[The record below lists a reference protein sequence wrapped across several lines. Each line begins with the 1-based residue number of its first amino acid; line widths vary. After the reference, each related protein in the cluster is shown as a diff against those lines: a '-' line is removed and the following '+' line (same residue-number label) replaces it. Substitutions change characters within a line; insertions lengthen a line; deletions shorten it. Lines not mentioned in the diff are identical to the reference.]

1 MTIRLGYSQQQIE
14 LNNGPCSAFNHC
26 MLCRYRKP
34 SQIAPNCPLRRSS
47 SHRRVGFTLIEL
59 LVVIAIIAILAGM
72 LLPALSKAKSKAM
85 GAKTQSNMKQ
95 IGFAYKIYTD
105 DSDAKLVELA
115 RNNDLVL
122 NPIPNPIIPG
132 THKWWPDLLNDILKS
147 PSVFAS
153 PAVKTGSRLGIG
165 MNHPELGIWI
175 PATGTYFREST
186 VQRPGE
192 TVVLADSAG
201 MNAPSS
207 PSISPDNW
215 KPIDPYSGNQLWR
228 CPNNNPWYDGIGT
241 PGPSYTFAE
250 RVYGRYNGR
259 AMTAFIDGH
268 SEAMKPSQFGFQDPI
283 TGAPL
288 AVGDPRALWDKQ

>member
-1 MTIRLGYSQQQIE
+1 MQLAKLHPR
-14 LNNGPCSAFNHC
+14 A
-26 MLCRYRKP
+26 
-34 SQIAPNCPLRRSS
+34 A
-47 SHRRVGFTLIEL
+47 FTLIEL

-105 DSDAKLVELA
+105 DMDGKLVELA
-115 RNNDLVL
+115 RDSDLAL
-122 NPIPNPIIPG
+122 NPIPNPIIPNASN
-132 THKWWPDLLNDILKS
+132 HKWWPDLLNTILKTPEVFTS
-147 PSVFAS
+147 PM
-153 PAVKTGSRLGIG
+153 VKTGSKLGIG

-175 PATGTYFREST
+175 PGPGTWFRE
-186 VQRPGE
+186 VRIAKPGE
-192 TVVLADSAG
+192 TIVLADSAN
-201 MNAPSS
+201 MDAPTAAN
-207 PSISPDNW
+207 ISPNNW
-215 KPIDPYSGNQLWR
+215 KPINPYSGNQLWR

-268 SEAMKPSQFGFQDPI
+268 SEAMLPSKFGFQDPT

-288 AVGDPRALWDKQ
+288 PVGHPLALWDKD